1 MRKYLPFVVYS
12 SGLVAVAL
20 AASYVARD
28 LQSKPITAR
37 ELLAEPDYFHGRVIA
52 VDTSKGWE
60 VGEGRT
66 LVFRRDMNA
75 PPVIVAHVPPGA
87 PDSPPRVRGLFTRG
101 EGDAP
106 HVIRPVP

>member
-12 SGLVAVAL
+12 SGLVVLAL
-20 AASYVARD
+20 AASFVARD
-28 LQSKPITAR
+28 PQTKPVTAR

-60 VGEGRT
+60 VGDSRT
-66 LVFRRDMNA
+66 LVFRNNMKAA
-75 PPVIVAHVPPGA
+75 PVLVVHVPPGV
-87 PDSPPRVRGLFTRG
+87 PDNPPRVRGLFTRG
-101 EGDAP
+101 DGDNP